1 MKLKTDSY
9 QSRTRNKLIAEAF
22 YLTRDIEKYG
32 SGYIR
37 VRQEIAVY
45 PTMNFDYEESGD
57 GYFVSV
63 NYREQ
68 KTVTTPKT
76 TPKTRERLLEL
87 IGHNSRVTREEL
99 AQQLGISI
107 TGVKQHILKLKKEG
121 VLERIGGNRFG
132 SWRIN

>member
-1 MKLKTDSY
+1 
-9 QSRTRNKLIAEAF
+9 
-22 YLTRDIEKYG
+22 LTRDIEKYG
-32 SGYIR
+32 TGYIR
-37 VRQEIAVY
+37 VRQELAAY
-45 PTMNFDYEESGD
+45 PTMSFDYEESGD

-87 IGHNSRVTREEL
+87 IGRNSRVTREEL

-107 TGVKQHILKLKKEG
+107 NGVKQHILKLKKEG
-121 VLERIGGNRFG
+121 VLERIGGNRVG
-132 SWRIN
+132 SWRINK